1 KHNDCDKHNDRD
13 KHRDWDKHNDRDK
26 HRDRDKD
33 FHDCGCKKDRD
44 NDDNEKHSRS
54 CVCKKVRDINDAQHE
69 VDRKKHG
76 CDVSCDRS
84 IKELLN
90 QCKDSDFDTI
100 PFKLLCGCN
109 GDCETFV
116 GTGVIKMDGCF
127 FDIRSTFFRVV
138 DFVRG
143 SDCCAILELLCPD
156 RCEGKHNGIEGF
168 IRTGACLE
176 VDLNDFTGITCF
188 PPVRAEKM
196 DHKKIMCSDSKK
208 KSR

>member
-1 KHNDCDKHNDRD
+1 M
-13 KHRDWDKHNDRDK
+13 
-26 HRDRDKD
+26 
-33 FHDCGCKKDRD
+33 
-44 NDDNEKHSRS
+44 
-54 CVCKKVRDINDAQHE
+54 NDAQHE
-69 VDRKKHG
+69 VERKKHG

-90 QCKDSDFDTI
+90 QCKHSGLDTI
-100 PFKLLCGCN
+100 PFKLLCGCK

-138 DFVRG
+138 DFVKG
-143 SDCCAILELLCPD
+143 SDCCAILELLCPE
-156 RCEGKHNGIEGF
+156 RCEGKHHGIEGF

-176 VDLNDFTGITCF
+176 VDLKDFTGITCF
-188 PPVRAEKM
+188 PPVNAKKM
-196 DHKKIMCSDSKK
+196 DPKKILCTDSRK